1 MPKQMIHLNCSPMPQ
16 QDLEKKKAQKQWH
29 RNIDEI
35 YIESQTAWDTLS
47 LKQILLVLVDP
58 SL

>member
-1 MPKQMIHLNCSPMPQ
+1 MPQ